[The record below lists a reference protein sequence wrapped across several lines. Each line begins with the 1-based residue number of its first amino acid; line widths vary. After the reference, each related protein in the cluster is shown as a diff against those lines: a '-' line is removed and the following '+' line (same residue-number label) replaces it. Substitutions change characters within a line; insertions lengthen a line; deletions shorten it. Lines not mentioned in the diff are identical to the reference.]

1 MNIFSRISKKP
12 LVGIDIG
19 EDSIKLVEGFSDTA
33 NVYVKNFAA
42 VRTPANSFVNG
53 NIVNLD
59 AMAGAIKTALK
70 ENCFSSSRYSFTIDS
85 SDILDRYIEVPA
97 VDKKQVAK
105 ILDFEIPQQLPIVL
119 SEHVIQTRIVEQTN
133 TKEVKKSTA
142 LVVAMNKNMAAS
154 YLELSKLMGGAPHAL
169 DTIYD
174 GMDKLLSEKLYI
186 NHKDRLAGKTV
197 AVLDIGYSTVNINMF
212 KNSNFIFNRIVE
224 YGSKDID
231 MNIANLFNMELA
243 EAKERKEHM
252 GNINEEPLDLDSAE
266 SMVSTA
272 VKSSVDKWATEINK
286 VFKYFVTREYGN
298 AVDAIYLYGGGS
310 RILGLDRYLEDYFEI
325 PTSHLK
331 QMSNVVNESKGG
343 EIPLDLY
350 LNALTALIRL
360 V

>member
-19 EDSIKLVEGFSDTA
+19 EDSIKLVEGFSDTV

-42 VRTPANSFVNG
+42 VRTPANSFING
-53 NIVNLD
+53 TIVNMD
-59 AMAGAIKTALK
+59 AMSFAIKTALRDK
-70 ENCFSSSRYSFTIDS
+70 GFSSSRYSFTIDS

-97 VDKKQVAK
+97 VDKKQVKK

-119 SEHVIQTRIVEQTN
+119 SEHVIQTRIVEQID
-133 TKEVKKSTA
+133 TKETKKSTA

-154 YLELSKLMGGAPHAL
+154 YLELSKLMGGTPYAL

-174 GMDKLLSEKLYI
+174 GMDKLFRQKVYLNYKEKFA
-186 NHKDRLAGKTV
+186 DKTV

-212 KNSNFIFNRIVE
+212 KNSNFIFNRIVD

-231 MNIANLFNMELA
+231 MNIANLFNMDLI
-243 EAKERKEHM
+243 EAKEKKESM
-252 GNINEEPLDLDSAE
+252 GNINEEFEDSDSSE
-266 SMVSTA
+266 NMISTI

-286 VFKYFVTREYGN
+286 VFKYFMTREYGN
-298 AVDAIYLYGGGS
+298 TVDAIYIYGGGS
-310 RILGLDRYLEDYFEI
+310 RIAGLDRYFEDYFEI
-325 PTSHLK
+325 PTSHLR
-331 QMSNVVNESKGG
+331 QMSNIVNESKDG

-350 LNALTALIRL
+350 LNAITALIRL